1 MNGTDPCAPAAA
13 VAASATSAGATT
25 AANVGNTMAVCMD
38 VDAPDQS
45 LPPLADIC
53 SKILGIGTAER
64 SWGNIIRQ
72 DWSEGDSKVVKC
84 FTQNGYVI
92 III

>member
-1 MNGTDPCAPAAA
+1 MSANALDGTDPCAPAAA
-13 VAASATSAGATT
+13 VAASATSAGAATT
-25 AANVGNTMAVCMD
+25 AIARNTMAVCMD

-64 SWGNIIRQ
+64 SWNQVKFVKTRQ
-72 DWSEGDSKVVKC
+72 RGIAKL
-84 FTQNGYVI
+84 
-92 III
+92 